1 LNQTKIIMWKTI
13 KNLLSKGGGKC
24 IIVENEKPVF
34 VVMSFGE
41 YENLLE
47 KGGEPS
53 ESAEIEKVNRDISE
67 WQSGGEDNNLEEI
80 NPKEEFK
87 VEDLPF

>member
-1 LNQTKIIMWKTI
+1 MWKTI

-47 KGGEPS
+47 KSSQSP
-53 ESAEIEKVNRDISE
+53 ESAEIEKVNQEISE
-67 WQSGGEDNNLEEI
+67 WQSSENNNLEEI
-80 NPKEEFK
+80 SPKEEFK